1 MVSPEYGI
9 EKISRFVGCTLNYM
23 DRNFRILQSKPSSI
37 SEIKISGLSFSEGIA
52 RKYGVCIRSGKTP
65 SLIFLRPI
73 GTGGIG
79 ILATINITRVIN
91 KYLLKYLHPYLN
103 ATTHPEQTSGGRE
116 SGFENTALFTKNI
129 SRLHLITRTRFFET
143 NRINDSGTFAD
154 TVLGKQIRYPH
165 TLKRRPETALPH
177 HESPGSFPDGVLQRQ
192 AGHFGEPETTV
203 SGTFADTVL
212 GKQRYPHT
220 YLNATTHPEQ
230 TSGGR
235 ESGFENTALFTKN
248 ISRLHLITRTRFF
261 ETNRINDSGTFADT
275 VLGKQIR
282 YPHTLKRR
290 PETALPHHESP
301 GSFPDGVLQRQ
312 AGHVPP
318 TTTFPERHIN
328 LTKDTATKAPD
339 LVLRKSTMVN
349 AKDNSEHTKEL
360 NIEKN
365 ISSELSEKIS
375 EKDISEK
382 TSGGIDVIA
391 NEVYRIIEK
400 RIIIEKERRGFG

>member
-73 GTGGIG
+73 GTGGMG

-91 KYLLKYLHPYLN
+91 KYLLKYLHP
-103 ATTHPEQTSGGRE
+103 
-116 SGFENTALFTKNI
+116 
-129 SRLHLITRTRFFET
+129 
-143 NRINDSGTFAD
+143 
-154 TVLGKQIRYPH
+154 
-165 TLKRRPETALPH
+165 
-177 HESPGSFPDGVLQRQ
+177 
-192 AGHFGEPETTV
+192 
-203 SGTFADTVL
+203 
-212 GKQRYPHT
+212 